1 MSTSKLP
8 IKLHHVNVNVY
19 WKQDTNSN
27 KCELCHGHIMS
38 ASQDEIANQ
47 RISGEIVIG
56 KCGCGFHADCFE
68 AWKKSGNKLCPVDSS
83 TWNSDGK
90 TSNTVVWDT
99 IRDTRT

>member
-1 MSTSKLP
+1 MNTSPLP
-8 IKLHHVNVNVY
+8 IILKNANVNVY

-38 ASQDEIANQ
+38 ASQDEIANG
-47 RISGEIVIG
+47 RVSGEIVIC

-68 AWKKSGNKLCPVDSS
+68 AWVKSGRKLCPVDSS
-83 TWNSDGK
+83 TLTSVGK